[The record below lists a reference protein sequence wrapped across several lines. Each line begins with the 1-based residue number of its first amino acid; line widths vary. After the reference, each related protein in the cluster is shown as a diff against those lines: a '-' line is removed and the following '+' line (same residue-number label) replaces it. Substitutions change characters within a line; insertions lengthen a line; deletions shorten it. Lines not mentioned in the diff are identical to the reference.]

1 MTNANVIAIATV
13 LVLAGPV
20 LLGLA
25 GWARARGESA
35 SARPRLSAPGG
46 WSLTMVSALVYTLA
60 FNLTFFI
67 QELFLVLPKA
77 LTPGLRPTLFHNN
90 HIWAGDHPLAGL
102 FQGTGVLATLLSAVI
117 CALLWR
123 RYRGHSTTVRLFL
136 FWMAYSGLFM
146 ALPQFVVGAISP
158 QSDVGMAMAHL
169 GLGTAFKTTL
179 ALAALAAIPL
189 IGLRMA
195 RMLLEL
201 AEEGDAMDM
210 AKSRCL
216 FVFRVAS
223 LPALVAM
230 PLIIA
235 FRIPREWI
243 EVAAVPAVV
252 TVIGVSWIQAGAALR
267 LGALEPGRA
276 AAVRSIAWP
285 LGAVLCL
292 LLVFQLLLRPGVRF
306 Y

>member
-1 MTNANVIAIATV
+1 MTSGNLIAIAAV

-25 GWARARGESA
+25 GWARTRDETG
-35 SARPRLSAPGG
+35 ARPRSSASSG
-46 WSLTMVSALVYTLA
+46 WRLTLLSALVYTLA
-60 FNLTFFI
+60 FNLTFLI

-90 HIWAGDHPLAGL
+90 HIWEGKHPLAGL

-117 CALLWR
+117 CALFLR
-123 RYRGHSTTVRLFL
+123 RYRGSSAAVRLFL

-146 ALPQFVVGAISP
+146 ALPQFVIGAISP
-158 QSDVGMAMAHL
+158 QSDVGMAMVYL
-169 GLGTAFKTTL
+169 GLSATLKTTM
-179 ALAALAAIPL
+179 AMAALAAIPL
-189 IGLRMA
+189 IALRMT
-195 RMLLEL
+195 RPLLEL
-201 AEEGDAMDM
+201 AEEGDLVDT
-210 AKSRCL
+210 AKERCL
-216 FVFRVAS
+216 LIFRVAS
-223 LPALVAM
+223 LPALIAM
-230 PLIIA
+230 PMIIA
-235 FRIPREWI
+235 FRVPREWI

-252 TVIGVSWIQAGAALR
+252 TVIGVSWIQAGAAWR
-267 LGALEPGRA
+267 LGAVGTDRA

-292 LLVFQLLLRPGVRF
+292 LLIFQLLLRPGVRF

>member
-1 MTNANVIAIATV
+1 MTSGNLIAIAAV

-25 GWARARGESA
+25 GWARTRDET
-35 SARPRLSAPGG
+35 SARPRSAAFSG
-46 WSLTMVSALVYTLA
+46 WRLTLVSALVYTLA

-90 HIWAGDHPLAGL
+90 HIWEGDHPLASL

-117 CALLWR
+117 CALFLR
-123 RYRGHSTTVRLFL
+123 RYRGSSTAVRLFL

-146 ALPQFVVGAISP
+146 ALPQFVIGAISP
-158 QSDVGMAMAHL
+158 QSDVGMAMVYL
-169 GLGTAFKTTL
+169 GLSATFKTTM
-179 ALAALAAIPL
+179 AMAALAAIPL
-189 IGLRMA
+189 IALRMT
-195 RMLLEL
+195 RSLLEL
-201 AEEGDAMDM
+201 AEEGDTMDT
-210 AKSRCL
+210 AKRRCL
-216 FVFRVAS
+216 FVFRAAS
-223 LPALVAM
+223 LPALIAM
-230 PLIIA
+230 PMIIA
-235 FRIPREWI
+235 FRVPREWI

-252 TVIGVSWIQAGAALR
+252 TVIGVSWIQAGAAWR
-267 LGALEPGRA
+267 RGAVETGRA

-285 LGAVLCL
+285 LGAGLCL
-292 LLVFQLLLRPGVRF
+292 LLIFQLLLRPGVRF